1 MPLPG
6 QTPQEKRTSVVLY
19 QNFSGNIT
27 TSLQDGNWRLAGV
40 VASAG
45 ARETL
50 RLGSLNVMCMA
61 HGASGADFVA
71 VEIGL
76 LILSS
81 EERTG
86 IGTSH
91 LSLDVMRRIFHVQR
105 WMIQDTAPW
114 PWVSRMAKMITL
126 GQDAELNFVIRVK
139 GIRGSG
145 GQVTWGADLRWSE
158 RETDI

>member
-6 QTPQEKRTSVVLY
+6 QTQEEKRTSVVLY
-19 QNFSGNIT
+19 QNFSGSLS
-27 TSLQDGNWRLAGV
+27 TSLQDGQWRLAGV
-40 VASAG
+40 IASAG

-50 RLGSLNVMCMA
+50 RLGSLNVMAMA
-61 HGASGADFVA
+61 QAASGADFVA
-71 VEIGL
+71 VELGL
-76 LILSS
+76 LIASS

-91 LSLDVMRRIFHVQR
+91 LSLDVVRRIFHIQR

-126 GQDAELNFVIRVK
+126 SQDAELNAVIRVK
-139 GIRGSG
+139 GVRGSG
-145 GQVTWGADLRWSE
+145 GTVTWGADIRWSE